1 MAEEQLRKLKLFVV
15 QPHFLESGFQQIL
28 TTVQCDISEAE
39 RKRSVGVAAT
49 GEGAD
54 TGKKFVCGKGL
65 GQVIVRPGIQSDY
78 PVGHLRLGGQEQ
90 GRCGVSLCAG
100 GL

>member
-65 GQVIVRPGIQSDY
+65 GQVIVRPGIQRRDF
-78 PVGHLRLGGQEQ
+78 VFILAARTDHNNGHI
-90 GRCGVSLCAG
+90 
-100 GL
+100 